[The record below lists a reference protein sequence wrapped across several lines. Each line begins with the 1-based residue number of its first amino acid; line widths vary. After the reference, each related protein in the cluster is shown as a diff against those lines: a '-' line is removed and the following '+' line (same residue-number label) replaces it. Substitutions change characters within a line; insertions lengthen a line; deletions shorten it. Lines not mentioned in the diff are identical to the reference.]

1 MRVLV
6 TGGAGFI
13 GSNLIK
19 RLLTDGHE
27 VSSIDDYSTGFL
39 QNEVAGCQYIRANC
53 MFLWALPAEKYD
65 VIFHLAAL
73 ARIAPSFDKPSQTFD
88 ANVVGTQRILEYAR
102 TMNAKVVY
110 AGSSSRWH
118 DPASSPYAT
127 SKYMGEQLCKMYRK
141 SFGSNTHIA
150 RFYNVY
156 GPNEIVG
163 GEYATVIGIWRQQ
176 IKNGQSITIVGDGE
190 QRRDFTHIDDI
201 VDGLV
206 RIMTTEYS
214 HDDAWELGTGINYSI
229 NQIYEFF
236 KERFGSPCVHLP
248 DRNGNYRT
256 TLRKHDDA
264 LDYLDWTP
272 RDQLREYIMGL
283 DLQE

>member
-176 IKNGQSITIVGDGE
+176 IKNGQPITIVGDGE

-214 HDDAWELGTGINYSI
+214 HDDAWELGTGINYSV
-229 NQIYEFF
+229 NQIYEYL
-236 KERFGSPCVHLP
+236 FGSPEL
-248 DRNGNYRT
+248 
-256 TLRKHDDA
+256 
-264 LDYLDWTP
+264 
-272 RDQLREYIMGL
+272 
-283 DLQE
+283 